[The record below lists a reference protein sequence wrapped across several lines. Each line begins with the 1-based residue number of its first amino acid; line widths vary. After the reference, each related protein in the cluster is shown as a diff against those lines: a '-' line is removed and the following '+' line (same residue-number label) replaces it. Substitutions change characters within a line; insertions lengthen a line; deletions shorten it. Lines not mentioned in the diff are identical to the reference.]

1 LAEPVPT
8 HGDQPGA
15 RMSVEVGMRTSWQKQ
30 VDPDMTADRWGNK
43 GVMVLATP
51 TLVGL
56 LEGTA
61 VRAIADQLEPGWATV
76 GTHIDLRHLKA
87 TPVGDTLT
95 LSAEVTEVDGR
106 RVTFSVKAED
116 STGVAGEGTHERVI
130 VDLARFLGRLG
141 TRQ

>member
-1 LAEPVPT
+1 MA
-8 HGDQPGA
+8 
-15 RMSVEVGMRTSWQKQ
+15 VEVGLRATWQRV
-30 VDPDMTADRWGNK
+30 VDEDMTADRWGNK

-51 TLVGL
+51 HLVGL

-61 VRAIADQLEPGWATV
+61 VRAIADDLEPGWSTV

-106 RVTFSVKAED
+106 RVTFRVKAED
-116 STGVAGEGTHERVI
+116 SGGVAGEGTHERVLI
-130 VDLARFLGRLG
+130 DLARFLGRVG
-141 TRQ
+141 VTE